1 MEINPMELLKLKD
14 RLNLFRK
21 DHPRVGSFMSAVR
34 EDMRP
39 GAVLE
44 LKVTSPEGKELVTN
58 IKMNENDIE
67 TLRLLANLRGKK

>member
-1 MEINPMELLKLKD
+1 MAIKPMEILKLKD
-14 RLNLFRK
+14 HLKLFRK

>member
-1 MEINPMELLKLKD
+1 
-14 RLNLFRK
+14 
-21 DHPRVGSFMSAVR
+21 MSAVR